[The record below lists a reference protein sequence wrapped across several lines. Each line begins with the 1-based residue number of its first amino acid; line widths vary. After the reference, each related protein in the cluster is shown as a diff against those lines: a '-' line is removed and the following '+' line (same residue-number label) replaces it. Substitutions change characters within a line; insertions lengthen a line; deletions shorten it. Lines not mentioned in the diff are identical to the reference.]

1 MAKET
6 KTKLVE
12 KARIGHLRALV
23 RFFRDKQA
31 SLAGKIFVALTVVY
45 VVSPIDAIPDVI
57 PVVGWLDD
65 VGIIG
70 VALAYLGRVL
80 QKYRYPVIEVPV
92 VPDEPQLATAYAR
105 TPR

>member
-1 MAKET
+1 MPKET

-23 RFFRDKQA
+23 RFFRDRQA

-45 VVSPIDAIPDVI
+45 VVSPIDAIPDVMPI
-57 PVVGWLDD
+57 IGWLDD

-70 VALAYLGRVL
+70 VALTYLGRVL
-80 QKYRYPVIEVPV
+80 QKYRFPVIEIPAAPV
-92 VPDEPQLATAYAR
+92 EPEPAYAR
-105 TPR
+105 TTR

>member
-6 KTKLVE
+6 KTKLLE

-23 RFFRDKQA
+23 RFFRDREA

-45 VVSPIDAIPDVI
+45 VVSPIDLIPDVI
-57 PVVGWLDD
+57 PVIGWLDD

-70 VALAYLGRVL
+70 VALAYLSRVL
-80 QKYRYPVIEVPV
+80 QKYRYAVIDVPV
-92 VPDEPQLATAYAR
+92 DPVVSEPEPAYSRAR
-105 TPR
+105 

>member
-1 MAKET
+1 MANET

-12 KARIGHLRALV
+12 KARVGHLRALV
-23 RFFRDKQA
+23 RFFRDRQA

-45 VVSPIDAIPDVI
+45 VVSPVDAIPDVVPI
-57 PVVGWLDD
+57 VGWLDD

-80 QKYRYPVIEVPV
+80 DRYRHPVIELPV
-92 VPDEPQLATAYAR
+92 APEPEPAYAKPTR
-105 TPR
+105 

>member
-23 RFFRDKQA
+23 RFFRDRQA

-45 VVSPIDAIPDVI
+45 VVSPIDAIPDVM
-57 PVVGWLDD
+57 PVIGWLDD

-70 VALAYLGRVL
+70 VALSYLGRVL
-80 QKYRYPVIEVPV
+80 QTYRYPVIEIPATPV
-92 VPDEPQLATAYAR
+92 EPDPVYAR
-105 TPR
+105 TR